1 MKKNDVVRAWGRILS
16 GYYPSL
22 SIEITRECPLRCPG
36 CYAYE
41 PEHLGQLGP
50 LRTLSDYKGEELIT
64 GVLALVRKHRP
75 LHISIVGGE
84 PLVRFRELDVLL
96 PKLSEMGI
104 AVQLVTSAVREIPA
118 HWHEIKDLFLVV
130 SIDGLQPEHDERR
143 KPATYERIL
152 KTIQGHSITVH
163 CTVTAQMLKRENYF
177 EEFISFWS
185 AKKEVKKIWFSL
197 FTPQKGAEGEEILTP
212 EERAKVLDELVGL
225 RPRFPKIDLPDSIVR
240 GYRKP
245 PPTPQECIFS
255 RTTLNLTADLK
266 GRITPCQF
274 GGNPDCSQCGC
285 IASAGLTA
293 IGDYR
298 LFGLVPLK
306 TIFFA
311 SDKIGK
317 TSQKIFNR
325 SSEKNQISQKLPVSQ
340 LPILESNSNSP
351 AYVAQADEA
360 KSLKREKVLS
370 AKQSKQ

>member
-1 MKKNDVVRAWGRILS
+1 MKTNDVVRAWGRILS
-16 GYYPSL
+16 GHYPSL

-50 LRTLSDYKGEELIT
+50 LRTLSDYKGEELIA

-130 SIDGLQPEHDERR
+130 SIDGLQPEHDVRR

-152 KTIQGHSITVH
+152 KSIQGHSITVH

-197 FTPQKGAEGEEILTP
+197 FTPQKGAEGEEILTA
-212 EERAKVLDELVGL
+212 EERPRVLAELVIL
-225 RPRFPKIDLPDSIVR
+225 RQLYPKIELPDSVVK

-245 PPTPQECIFS
+245 PQTPQECIFS

-285 IASAGLTA
+285 IASAGLA
-293 IGDYR
+293 AVGNYR
-298 LFGLVPLK
+298 LFGFVPLK

-311 SDKIGK
+311 SDRIGK

-325 SSEKNQISQKLPVSQ
+325 SSEKNQIIQNLPASQ
-340 LPILESNSNSP
+340 LPILESNSKSA
-351 AYVAQADEA
+351 AYAAQDGEA
-360 KSLKREKVLS
+360 NALKREKVLS
-370 AKQSKQ
+370 AKQAKQ